1 MGSSYQFKDVS
12 PISHFLNLK
21 KKQETVGIGVL
32 LALFQEEKCHND
44 IIKRNVKSVIECDDE
59 KKTVEIN
66 FKYKLHRL
74 QLIMICLSDNYNPL
88 KINKILMI

>member
-1 MGSSYQFKDVS
+1 M
-12 PISHFLNLK
+12 
-21 KKQETVGIGVL
+21 L
-32 LALFQEEKCHND
+32 LALFQDEKCYND

-66 FKYKLHRL
+66 FKYKIHRL